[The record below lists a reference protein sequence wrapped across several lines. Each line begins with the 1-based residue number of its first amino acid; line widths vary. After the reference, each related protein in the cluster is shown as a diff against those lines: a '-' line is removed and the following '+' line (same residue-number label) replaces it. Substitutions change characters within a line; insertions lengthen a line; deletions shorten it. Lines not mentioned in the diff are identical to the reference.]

1 MSLDSMGTNGKDYP
15 PEQAPDSN
23 LLEHFLY
30 FPEKSHAETAG
41 ERLRA
46 KGWTVKIA
54 RAASSTDWLV
64 LATEY
69 WPNEEKFE
77 QTRQELESLA
87 EELGGRYDGWGG
99 PG

>member
-1 MSLDSMGTNGKDYP
+1 MGTNGKNYP

-41 ERLRA
+41 ERRRA
-46 KGWTVKIA
+46 EGWTVKNA
-54 RAASSTDWLV
+54 CTASSTDRSV
-64 LATEY
+64 HATEY

-87 EELGGRYDGWGG
+87 EELDGRYDGWGG

>member
-1 MSLDSMGTNGKDYP
+1 MMLGFMGANGKDQP
-15 PEQAPDSN
+15 AEEARDSN
-23 LLEHFLY
+23 LLEHFLD
-30 FPEKSHAETAG
+30 FPEKAHAETAG

-46 KGWTVKIA
+46 KGCTVKIA

-64 LATEY
+64 LPTEY

-87 EELGGRYDGWGG
+87 EDLGGRYDGWGG